1 MIWQTP
7 WAWLGLAS
15 LLLPLLVHLF
25 SRRHTRVLPFPSLRF
40 LEPSRLLPTRQ
51 TRLSDVPLLLLR
63 LLLLAVATAA
73 LAQPLWSPN
82 ARDTGVGVARV
93 LIVDTAVVMDAAA
106 HRALR
111 QDLDQR
117 AEGAQSVLRIPTA
130 NPSHALDGAAAWL
143 SAQRGMHEVVVVSDF
158 RATALDSLDLAA
170 LPRDIRLQLVRVGQR
185 SASAPAADTA
195 PGLTAPADG
204 VYWSADLPTDMREAV
219 IRAVRARGARVLRSE
234 PVPTSIGAAARV
246 VLVASPASDRLREWT
261 RTAHALRTPWMGRT
275 LLALAGDSMV
285 ITAGAALRVPDTVIA
300 APFVTIVR
308 DAQQAPL
315 VMAAAISDTA
325 AAGAERL
332 MILSRAPATS
342 LASAALLLSASHA
355 LAAPQSADANAGM
368 TELDS
373 IASQTP
379 NDARLAAWTRAPAAA
394 TIPAAATA
402 SAEAVRGA
410 SDGRWLWV
418 VVLALLG
425 IEAWLRRRIER
436 RTESRAASRT
446 QHGTA

>member
-82 ARDTGVGVARV
+82 ARDTGGGVARV

-111 QDLDQR
+111 QDLDRR

-143 SAQRGMHEVVVVSDF
+143 SAQRGVPEVVVISDF

-170 LPRDIRLQLVRVGQR
+170 LPRDIRLQLVRVGRR
-185 SASAPAADTA
+185 SASAADTA
-195 PGLTAPADG
+195 PGLAAPADG

-234 PVPTSIGAAARV
+234 PVPPSAAAAARV

-368 TELDS
+368 TELDR

-394 TIPAAATA
+394 TIPAAAT
-402 SAEAVRGA
+402 AVRGA